1 VILKKMSGTK
11 CPTTQR
17 HIPEDWNLQQQP
29 WTELIQPRKIYITNM
44 HCFLWMHTSYHNE
57 YAYLLQMECS

>member
-1 VILKKMSGTK
+1 MFNFMVKWSKKTDPEDEGIVILKKMSGTK

-29 WTELIQPRKIYITNM
+29 
-44 HCFLWMHTSYHNE
+44 
-57 YAYLLQMECS
+57 